1 MLLYIPR
8 SSRLQAGSVWA
19 GARQGR
25 AAAAA
30 PGESWPL
37 PRRPS
42 LLPARRT
49 EVPGDP
55 VGHGVSVPERRGFP
69 LTCQGLVTKKP
80 GNLLLAVLLLFIR
93 QQLVDKLPNDLLG
106 RCVQQRVHIH
116 NESVNIPAKL
126 EREGWAGSASLRH
139 SPTTPLPWAPA
150 LPSLPPPG
158 SQLPG
163 LPLSLAQTDYFKAE
177 VPGCE

>member
-1 MLLYIPR
+1 MGNRSWKLLCDALHPVWPTPPR
-8 SSRLQAGSVWA
+8 
-19 GARQGR
+19 RQRVGR
-25 AAAAA
+25 S
-30 PGESWPL
+30 PLL

-42 LLPARRT
+42 LLPARPT

-55 VGHGVSVPERRGFP
+55 VGHGVSVPECRGFP
-69 LTCQGLVTKKP
+69 LTCQGLETKKP

-93 QQLVDKLPNDLLG
+93 QQLVDKLPNYLLG
-106 RCVQQRVHIH
+106 RCVQHRVHIH
-116 NESVNIPAKL
+116 NESVNVPAKL
-126 EREGWAGSASLRH
+126 EREGRAVSASLRH

-163 LPLSLAQTDYFKAE
+163 WPLCQQTDVF
-177 VPGCE
+177 GTNR